1 MRLQGPAGEIVVNQE
16 GITLIGNVRIEG
28 ELTEEGGSAEA
39 VNPFKT
45 QVYEARPL
53 DMLDIE
59 FS

>member
-1 MRLQGPAGEIVVNQE
+1 VVVNQE